1 MLRCSLFYLIFYLGF
16 LILPTTLNETDT
28 HRNTHHS
35 KLPYKHFGR
44 HYEYIYE
51 MPSILDRRSR
61 FHLSYDTIGGDT
73 NTIGTIGQKQNA
85 KNHKRK
91 HWESNAEKI
100 QFSNEEPETSLNITN
115 IVREIPKSLN
125 SEDLQKAN
133 IKNAED
139 AWKESE
145 NTRRQAQKEYEI
157 VRQFA
162 DDMFNQAKISRHLI
176 FNADRISR
184 ANGKIS
190 NFRHSAP
197 PEDTPVLLS
206 EGFLAGKVTNP
217 GIYTRRSIMK
227 NGKQKMKANKE
238 VMGNHGE
245 NAVRRWRKNGF
256 RNDASYQMFGTL
268 LKFDPRFPFDRAYK
282 LMESLRPPEIFKFP
296 LNNFNI

>member
-16 LILPTTLNETDT
+16 LILPTTLNET
-28 HRNTHHS
+28 
-35 KLPYKHFGR
+35 
-44 HYEYIYE
+44 
-51 MPSILDRRSR
+51 
-61 FHLSYDTIGGDT
+61 DTIGGDT

-162 DDMFNQAKISRHLI
+162 DDMFNQAK
-176 FNADRISR
+176 
-184 ANGKIS
+184 
-190 NFRHSAP
+190 
-197 PEDTPVLLS
+197 
-206 EGFLAGKVTNP
+206 

>member
-162 DDMFNQAKISRHLI
+162 DDMFNQAK
-176 FNADRISR
+176 
-184 ANGKIS
+184 
-190 NFRHSAP
+190 
-197 PEDTPVLLS
+197 
-206 EGFLAGKVTNP
+206 

>member
-61 FHLSYDTIGGDT
+61 FHLSYGIHHTIGGDT

-91 HWESNAEKI
+91 HWESNAEKYNS
-100 QFSNEEPETSLNITN
+100 QM
-115 IVREIPKSLN
+115 KSLK
-125 SEDLQKAN
+125 KAN

-145 NTRRQAQKEYEI
+145 NTRRQAQKNMKLCANLLMI
-157 VRQFA
+157 CSIRL
-162 DDMFNQAKISRHLI
+162 K
-176 FNADRISR
+176 ISR

-206 EGFLAGKVTNP
+206 EGFWPEK
-217 GIYTRRSIMK
+217 RSIMK